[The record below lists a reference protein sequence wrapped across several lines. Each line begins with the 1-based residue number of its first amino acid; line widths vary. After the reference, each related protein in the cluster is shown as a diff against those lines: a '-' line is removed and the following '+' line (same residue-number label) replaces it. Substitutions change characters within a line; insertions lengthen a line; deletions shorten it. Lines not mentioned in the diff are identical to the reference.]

1 MSPKRKGKT
10 SWRHVISARQL
21 RQEETEAEKVLW
33 NALLGKRLN
42 GLKFRRQHP
51 YENTI
56 LDFFCVERQLVV
68 ELDGSVHDL
77 PDQSATD
84 EERTKFLNDH
94 GLRVI
99 RFRNE
104 DILKNLPD
112 VYKRLLKLPPIP
124 APSPE
129 HALWSGEGGGW
140 GRYVSSYHIQRRGL
154 GWQKDSAV

>member
-10 SWRHVISARQL
+10 TWKHVMAARKL

-33 NALLGKRLN
+33 KALRGKRLN

-56 LDFFCVERQLVV
+56 LDFFCVEHQLVV

-77 PDQSATD
+77 PDQAETD
-84 EERTKFLNDH
+84 EERTKFLNEH
-94 GLRVI
+94 GLRVV

-104 DILKNLPD
+104 DILKSLPI
-112 VYKRLLKLPPIP
+112 VLQKILEITSHPGSLP
-124 APSPE
+124 
-129 HALWSGEGGGW
+129 
-140 GRYVSSYHIQRRGL
+140 
-154 GWQKDSAV
+154 

>member
-10 SWRHVISARQL
+10 SWKHVIAARKL

-33 NALLGKRLN
+33 NALRGKRLN

-56 LDFFCVERQLVV
+56 LNFFCVEHQLVV

-77 PDQSATD
+77 PDQSEYD
-84 EERTKFLNDH
+84 EQRTKFLNEH
-94 GLRVI
+94 GLRVV

-104 DILKNLPD
+104 DILKSLPIILQ
-112 VYKRLLKLPPIP
+112 KIIEITSHSSSLP
-124 APSPE
+124 
-129 HALWSGEGGGW
+129 
-140 GRYVSSYHIQRRGL
+140 
-154 GWQKDSAV
+154 